1 MTDKVEYP
9 EHLTEEIIKGALFVH
24 NAPNKDEAQ
33 NRINF
38 LVEELGYKTSTYIMA
53 LLMLPFLMDIV
64 EKSEEYKEH
73 MASRMASRKKT
84 LN

>member
-9 EHLTEEIIKGALFVH
+9 EHLDPEIIKGALFIH
-24 NAPNKDEAQ
+24 NAPDKDEAQ
-33 NRINF
+33 NRIMF
-38 LVEELGYKTSTYIMA
+38 LAEELGNKKASYIMA

-64 EKSEEYKEH
+64 ERSEEYKEH
-73 MASRMASRKKT
+73 FDKYKKKT

>member
-9 EHLTEEIIKGALFVH
+9 EHLDPEIIKGALFIH
-24 NAPNKDEAQ
+24 NAPDKDEAQ
-33 NRINF
+33 NRVNF
-38 LVEELGYKTSTYIMA
+38 LVEELGYKKSTYIMA

-64 EKSEEYKEH
+64 ERSEEYKEYFD
-73 MASRMASRKKT
+73 SFKKKT

>member
-24 NAPNKDEAQ
+24 NAPDKDEAQ
-33 NRINF
+33 NRVNF
-38 LVEELGYKTSTYIMA
+38 LVEELGHKKASYIMA

-64 EKSEEYKEH
+64 EKSEEYKKYFEE
-73 MASRMASRKKT
+73 RKKK

>member
-9 EHLTEEIIKGALFVH
+9 EHLDPEIIKGALFIH
-24 NAPNKDEAQ
+24 NAPDKDEAQ
-33 NRINF
+33 NRIMF
-38 LVEELGYKTSTYIMA
+38 LAEELGNKKASYIMA

-64 EKSEEYKEH
+64 ENSEEYKDYFDKYK
-73 MASRMASRKKT
+73 KKT